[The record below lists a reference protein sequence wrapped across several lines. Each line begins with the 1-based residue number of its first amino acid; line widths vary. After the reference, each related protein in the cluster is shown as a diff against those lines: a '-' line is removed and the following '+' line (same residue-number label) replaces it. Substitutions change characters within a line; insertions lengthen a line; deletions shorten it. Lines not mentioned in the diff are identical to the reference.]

1 MFVGKK
7 VIYQKF
13 GIILTIG
20 IYASNNLFKE
30 IHDYVNNELKKYLKY
45 NYSIIDIDFSEK
57 H

>member
-13 GIILTIG
+13 GIILTIL

-30 IHDYVNNELKKYLKY
+30 IHDYINNELKISK
-45 NYSIIDIDFSEK
+45 I
-57 H
+57 